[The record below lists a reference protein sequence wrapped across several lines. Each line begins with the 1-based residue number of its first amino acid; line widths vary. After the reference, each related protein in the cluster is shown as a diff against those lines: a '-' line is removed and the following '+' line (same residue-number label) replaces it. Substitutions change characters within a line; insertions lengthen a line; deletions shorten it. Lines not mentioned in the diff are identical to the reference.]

1 MAIFSAIAN
10 TISLFFST
18 SQWWYDVLDILLVT
32 VLIYQFIRLIQRT
45 RAAQLIKG
53 IALVVVVYLV
63 AGVLKLKT
71 VSYIFQNVLQIGLLA
86 IIVVFQPELRRALE
100 QMGRGSSFLFP
111 RRSAAERIS
120 MWHGVI
126 VAICDSVHHMS
137 ETKTGALIVI
147 ARETGLNEIV
157 GTGATINATV
167 TSDLIETIF
176 YEGSPLHDGAIVI
189 DNYRIRAAGCLLPL
203 TSNIE
208 ISRNLGTRH
217 RAALGMSE
225 TSDALVI
232 VVSEETGIV
241 SLAHNGILIRK
252 LDGTNLLRILSKE
265 LMATPDEN
273 ENVKS
278 IRRFLKKNEK

>member
-1 MAIFSAIAN
+1 MSFVGSVAN

-18 SQWWYDVLDILLVT
+18 SQWWLDVLDILLVT

-45 RAAQLIKG
+45 RAVQLIKG
-53 IALVVVVYLV
+53 IALVVVVYLI

-71 VSYIFQNVLQIGLLA
+71 VSYIFQNLLQIGLLA

-100 QMGRGSSFLFP
+100 QMGRGGFFP
-111 RRSAAERIS
+111 KRTDSERIS

-126 VAICDSVHHMS
+126 VAICDSVHRMA

-157 GTGATINATV
+157 GTGAVINSAV
-167 TSDLIETIF
+167 TSDLIDTIF
-176 YEGSPLHDGAIVI
+176 YAGTPLHDGAIII
-189 DNYRIRAAGCLLPL
+189 DNGRIIAAGCLLPL
-203 TSNIE
+203 TANIE
-208 ISRNLGTRH
+208 ISRSLGTRH

-225 TSDALVI
+225 VSDALVI

-241 SLAHNGILIRK
+241 SMAHNGILIRK
-252 LDGTNLLRILSKE
+252 LDGNNLFSILSNE
-265 LMATPDEN
+265 LMVGPNDN
-273 ENVKS
+273 ESVKS
-278 IRRFLKKNEK
+278 IRRFFKR

>member
-1 MAIFSAIAN
+1 MTVFEAISN

-18 SQWWYDVLDILLVT
+18 SQWWYDVFDILLVT
-32 VLIYQFIRLIQRT
+32 LLIYQFIRLIQRT
-45 RAAQLIKG
+45 RAVQLIKG
-53 IALVVVVYLV
+53 IALVVVVYFI

-86 IIVVFQPELRRALE
+86 VIVVFQPELRRALE
-100 QMGRGSSFLFP
+100 QMGRGGFFFFTK
-111 RRSAAERIS
+111 RSTEERIS

-126 VAICDSVHHMS
+126 VAICDAVKSMS
-137 ETKTGALIVI
+137 ESKTGALIVI

-157 GTGATINATV
+157 GTGAVLNAVV
-167 TSDLIETIF
+167 TPELIETIF
-176 YEGSPLHDGAIVI
+176 YEGSPLHDGAIII
-189 DNYRIRAAGCLLPL
+189 DNGKVKAAGCLLPL

-208 ISRNLGTRH
+208 ISRSLGTRH

-232 VVSEETGIV
+232 VVSEETGTI

-252 LDGTNLLRILSKE
+252 LDGTNLFSILSNE
-265 LMATPDEN
+265 LMVTPTEN
-273 ENVKS
+273 QNVKVL
-278 IRRFLKKNEK
+278 RRLWKK

>member
-1 MAIFSAIAN
+1 MTVFRAIAN

-32 VLIYQFIRLIQRT
+32 ALIYQFIRLIQRT

-53 IALVVVVYLV
+53 IALVIVVYFV
-63 AGVLKLKT
+63 AGVLELKT

-100 QMGRGSSFLFP
+100 QMGRGGISFLQK
-111 RRSAAERIS
+111 RHTSERIS

-126 VAICDSVHHMS
+126 VAICDSVHSMAES
-137 ETKTGALIVI
+137 KTGALIVI
-147 ARETGLNEIV
+147 ARETGLNEII
-157 GTGATINATV
+157 GTGAVINAAV
-167 TSDLIETIF
+167 TSELIETIF
-176 YEGSPLHDGAIVI
+176 YEGTPLHDGAIII
-189 DNYRIRAAGCLLPL
+189 DNGRLRAAGCLLPL

-208 ISRNLGTRH
+208 ISRNMGTRH

-232 VVSEETGIV
+232 VVSEETGTI
-241 SLAHNGILIRK
+241 SLAHNGLLVTK
-252 LDGTNLLRILSKE
+252 LDGSNLFRILSKE
-265 LMATPDEN
+265 LMSTPN
-273 ENVKS
+273 ENDSVKS
-278 IRRFLKKNEK
+278 IRRLFRK